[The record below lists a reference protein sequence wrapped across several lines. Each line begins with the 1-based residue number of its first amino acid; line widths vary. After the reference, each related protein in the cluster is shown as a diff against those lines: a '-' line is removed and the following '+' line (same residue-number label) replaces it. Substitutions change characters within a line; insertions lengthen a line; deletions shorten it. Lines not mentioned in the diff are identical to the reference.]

1 MKSSNVFPISDES
14 VPTGL
19 VYDER
24 TGFNSNG
31 EVPAPENFLEE
42 FLCEFGLKY
51 HYKTNSVIDSKGKVI
66 DDKLLRSQIRLYCLH
81 RGVEMLRSYMD
92 DAVRVWRSEQSK
104 LVINNFKERLS
115 YLEGNSDCLA
125 RYVEAV
131 SGKRDPILIKVMEHF
146 IWQVKCKLMGLPV
159 EHHMLVCFYGKSG
172 AGKSV
177 AIQKLLGPVADLK
190 LDSDFSIFNDKF
202 GGRVWERN
210 YVIFCDE
217 MGDIQNT
224 AVEKLK
230 NIITS
235 PRVEARGI
243 RSDQILSV
251 QQNATFITASNNE
264 LRDLIHD
271 PTSARRYF
279 QINCQDKVD
288 WDTIN
293 ELDYLALWQS
303 VDENQPCPLLPVL
316 DEVRAIQGSSVRAKC
331 NIEQFLLECCEVAEF
346 SKESPTTKEL
356 YNSFVEFCRMQ
367 GIRSFEGVQQFSR
380 RLPKV
385 IGELKLNASSK
396 KTNRGTVWSVR
407 LVS

>member
-1 MKSSNVFPISDES
+1 MKPSNVIPISDS
-14 VPTGL
+14 NKPDQL

-24 TGFNSNG
+24 NGFNSGG
-31 EVPAPENFLEE
+31 EVPCPEDLLEE
-42 FLCEFGLKY
+42 FLSEHGLKY
-51 HYKTNSVIDSKGKVI
+51 HYKTNAVIDSKKRVI
-66 DDKLLRSQIRLYCLH
+66 DDKLLRSRLRLYCLH
-81 RGVEMLRSYMD
+81 RGFEMLKSYMD
-92 DAVRVWRSEQSK
+92 DAVRVWRCEQSK
-104 LVINNFKERLS
+104 LVIKGFRESLS
-115 YLEGNSDCLA
+115 YAVDPSDCLINF
-125 RYVEAV
+125 VEAV
-131 SGKRDPILIKVMEHF
+131 SGKRDPILIKVVEHF
-146 IWQVKCKLMGLPV
+146 IWQVKRKLMGLPV

-202 GGRVWERN
+202 SGRVWERN

-235 PRVEARGI
+235 SRVEARAM
-243 RSDQILSV
+243 RSDQMLSV
-251 QQNATFITASNNE
+251 KQNATFITASNNE

-279 QINCQDKVD
+279 QIDCQDKID
-288 WDTIN
+288 WNTIN
-293 ELDYLALWQS
+293 SLDYLTLWKS
-303 VDENQPCPLLPVL
+303 VDEGSPCPLLPVL
-316 DEVRAIQGSSVRAKC
+316 DKVRTIQGSSVRAKC
-331 NIEQFLLECCEVAEF
+331 NIEQFLSECCESLEF
-346 SKESPTTKEL
+346 HKESPTTKEL
-356 YNSFVEFCRMQ
+356 YNSFAEFCRMQ

-385 IGELKLNASSK
+385 IGEIKLNTSSK
-396 KTNRGTVWSVR
+396 KTNRGTVWSLR
-407 LVS
+407 TI

>member
-177 AIQKLLGPVADLK
+177 PFK
-190 LDSDFSIFNDKF
+190 SF
-202 GGRVWERN
+202 
-210 YVIFCDE
+210 
-217 MGDIQNT
+217 
-224 AVEKLK
+224 
-230 NIITS
+230 
-235 PRVEARGI
+235 
-243 RSDQILSV
+243 
-251 QQNATFITASNNE
+251 
-264 LRDLIHD
+264 
-271 PTSARRYF
+271 
-279 QINCQDKVD
+279 
-288 WDTIN
+288 
-293 ELDYLALWQS
+293 LAL
-303 VDENQPCPLLPVL
+303 LL
-316 DEVRAIQGSSVRAKC
+316 I
-331 NIEQFLLECCEVAEF
+331 
-346 SKESPTTKEL
+346 
-356 YNSFVEFCRMQ
+356 
-367 GIRSFEGVQQFSR
+367 
-380 RLPKV
+380 
-385 IGELKLNASSK
+385 
-396 KTNRGTVWSVR
+396 
-407 LVS
+407 